1 MVSTHNVLVRA
12 IRHAEANDRVG
23 RNVASLVKPPQGK
36 TGRQEQDALQRG
48 QDPHRPQHPQPPGH
62 RGLQP
67 DRDRGAGRDLPAPL
81 PLVRR
86 RQAGITSPAARCGV
100 RKNAA
105 QVSSTRRATACSSSS
120 SRLCSDGRSSGLLPS
135 LTKPP
140 VWPAD
145 GGEPDP
151 TGHPDDNIAPTW
163 DRTACPRPGPG
174 HRGAS
179 RPSPAPDRCRGAH
192 RDAPHAGQHQPRSA
206 GTVPED
212 AGCRCWRPEPGSG
225 AQAQP
230 AELAA
235 PPDHR
240 PGGTDQRQMPHA
252 AESVGA
258 SLRLSVECLAG
269 RYREPCA
276 GGAGGMPGSGPGSPP
291 GAAILSRAR

>member
-12 IRHAEANDRVG
+12 IRYAEANDRVG

-151 TGHPDDNIAPTW
+151 TGHPDDNIAQPGIGRHAPDQVPVTAVRAAHHPH
-163 DRTACPRPGPG
+163 RTGAAVHIVMRHMPASTSHGPLAQCPKTPGADAGGRSRAAARRLSPPSSQPRPITVPAALTNG
-174 HRGAS
+174 RC
-179 RPSPAPDRCRGAH
+179 RTQPSPSARRFAFPWSAWPGVTVSHARAGPAACRDRG
-192 RDAPHAGQHQPRSA
+192 RDRRQGRRS
-206 GTVPED
+206 
-212 AGCRCWRPEPGSG
+212 
-225 AQAQP
+225 
-230 AELAA
+230 
-235 PPDHR
+235 
-240 PGGTDQRQMPHA
+240 
-252 AESVGA
+252 
-258 SLRLSVECLAG
+258 
-269 RYREPCA
+269 
-276 GGAGGMPGSGPGSPP
+276 
-291 GAAILSRAR
+291 